1 MAPSRWTAGAVIFK
15 SRGSPTRMEYT
26 TLGDTGATVS
36 RLALGCMSFG
46 SEHEWMLDEEEGR
59 ELIERA
65 IDLGITFFDTANVYS
80 NGESEAILGDVLA
93 AVRPRP
99 VHRRHQGVRRDG
111 RVEPELGAGSRGR
124 RSNRS
129 WRTASIGSGWTR
141 STCIRSTGG
150 TTTRRSRRHAVRARR
165 RRAARE
171 GTVPRPLDVGPP
183 VRRGAAHERPGGI
196 RAVRHH
202 AEPLQ
207 PRVPRGRARDGSPCQ
222 REGIGM
228 LPWSPL
234 GAGYLTRPY
243 EQDDATTRGEHETAL
258 GRPYR
263 EGGGEEINRRIE
275 ELADEKDVKMA
286 QIAPAGW
293 PARKSSTRLSSAPP
307 ASSTSKT
314 PSRRSTSI
322 SRTRTWSGRS
332 RTRSASPVTSETLE
346 SPVTSEETEFRPR
359 ETLITLVTGPPDRTP
374 VSP

>member
-1 MAPSRWTAGAVIFK
+1 VDAR
-15 SRGSPTRMEYT
+15 RG
-26 TLGDTGATVS
+26 GG
-36 RLALGCMSFG
+36 
-46 SEHEWMLDEEEGR
+46 GR

-93 AVRPRP
+93 EYD
-99 VHRRHQGVRRDG
+99 RDRFTVATKVYG
-111 RVEPELGAGSRGR
+111 EMDESNPNSGGPRGR

-150 TTTRRSRRHAVRARR
+150 TTTRRSRRRCPRSTTPCGGKVRYLGASSMW
-165 RRAARE
+165 AHQFAEALHTSDRE
-171 GTVPRPLDVGPP
+171 GYERFVTMQNLYNLAYREEEREMVPL
-183 VRRGAAHERPGGI
+183 
-196 RAVRHH
+196 
-202 AEPLQ
+202 
-207 PRVPRGRARDGSPCQ
+207 CQ

-286 QIAPAGW
+286 QIALRWVAGKEVVDA
-293 PARKSSTRLSSAPP
+293 PIVGTSSVEHLEDAVEALDVDLSDSDVEWLEEPYEAV
-307 ASSTSKT
+307 
-314 PSRRSTSI
+314 RV
-322 SRTRTWSGRS
+322 SGH
-332 RTRSASPVTSETLE
+332 E
-346 SPVTSEETEFRPR
+346 
-359 ETLITLVTGPPDRTP
+359 
-374 VSP
+374 